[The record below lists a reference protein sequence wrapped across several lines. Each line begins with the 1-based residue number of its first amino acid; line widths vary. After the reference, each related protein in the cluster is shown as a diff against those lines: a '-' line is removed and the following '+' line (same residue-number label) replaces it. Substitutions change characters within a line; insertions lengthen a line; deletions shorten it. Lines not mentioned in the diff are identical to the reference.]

1 MNKRKLKEIINKSK
15 EISAIGDPFDLFV
28 SSLSSK
34 PENYRL
40 REAWEYYD
48 KPKDYNKAIEVG
60 LIKEVNNT
68 PKFASI
74 GYNENTDEYEY
85 LNKGREN
92 EIVAKDIQVWDND
105 VIPFVKELKQGG
117 FIRTYNEE
125 KDCWTYSKNKPQETQ
140 NEQREINSFQTGG
153 QFGDY
158 ELFVSVLPDNLRNP
172 DPNYN
177 MRRYWE
183 LNGKPKTWFE
193 ALNRKMFIKESD
205 GYYHAGTVAYNKDTD
220 EYEFMK
226 QPNHPTIQ
234 KEIDWYNSPEGFEF
248 AKKYKLVKPK
258 DGSAW
263 KYVKKEVEAFKQGGQ
278 MNVIPEGALHARKNN
293 MDLAA
298 EGEITHKGI
307 PVVDNEGNQQAEVE
321 KEELTI
327 TKEVTDKL
335 ENWYKKFYDEET
347 SKSDKD
353 EIAIK
358 CGKYIAKEI
367 LFNTDDRVQLIEKIK
382 QEL

>member
-40 REAWEYYD
+40 REAWECYD

-60 LIKEVNNT
+60 LIKEVNNV

-74 GYNENTDEYEY
+74 GYNELTDEYEY
-85 LNKGREN
+85 LNKGKDN
-92 EIVAKDIQVWDND
+92 EIVGKDIQVWDND

-117 FIRTYNEE
+117 YVRVYDESE
-125 KDCWTYSKNKPQETQ
+125 DCW
-140 NEQREINSFQTGG
+140 
-153 QFGDY
+153 
-158 ELFVSVLPDNLRNP
+158 
-172 DPNYN
+172 
-177 MRRYWE
+177 
-183 LNGKPKTWFE
+183 
-193 ALNRKMFIKESD
+193 
-205 GYYHAGTVAYNKDTD
+205 
-220 EYEFMK
+220 
-226 QPNHPTIQ
+226 
-234 KEIDWYNSPEGFEF
+234 
-248 AKKYKLVKPK
+248 KYQ
-258 DGSAW
+258 
-263 KYVKKEVEAFKQGGQ
+263 KKEENKISNQEIESLKQGGQ
-278 MNVIPEGALHARKNN
+278 MNIIPEGALHARKNN

-321 KEELTI
+321 KEELTV